1 MLGQFVDVVQKVGVP
16 NFLVVALDDRTKQFL
31 DGRGCPSYRRSLRAR
46 GGGTDN
52 HATSSLKFQILAEML
67 SVRRGCPALP
77 RGEMW
82 GDMGRYVDETPPLA
96 GLLGAAARGTGLT
109 ATATSLDQALVV
121 SATQA
126 PPDASSPWP

>member
-1 MLGQFVDVVQKVGVP
+1 MLGQFVDVVQKGGVP
-16 NFLVVALDDRTKQFL
+16 NFLVVALDERTKQFL

-82 GDMGRYVDETPPLA
+82 GDMGRDV
-96 GLLGAAARGTGLT
+96 
-109 ATATSLDQALVV
+109 
-121 SATQA
+121 A
-126 PPDASSPWP
+126 PCREGRSEPR